1 MRKLTFIFIFVAVFC
16 LCSDSVS
23 AISARSYIVTERTTG
38 KVLYEGNA
46 HTRLPMASTTKIM
59 TALCAIE
66 KGNLD
71 STVEISDKAV
81 GVEGSSM
88 YLEKGERITLR
99 NLLYGLMLNSGNDA
113 AVAVAIH
120 ISGDVEKFVECMNQ
134 TAQKIGAKDTNFTNP
149 NGLPNDNHYTTAY
162 DLNLITRYALG
173 YDEFRKIVS
182 TYEKTIP
189 WSTREYDRTLKNHNK
204 LLKMYEGATGV
215 KTGFTKKAGRCLV
228 SSAMRDGIE
237 VVCVTLNA
245 PDDWN
250 DHMSLMDKSFQR
262 TERKKIFSK
271 GDYIAT
277 VSVKDSEEKSLGLLA
292 KNDIY
297 AVAIDGKMPVLNIQT
312 EILSSVSAPVG
323 FEDVLGKLTV
333 YEGDNIVGDTDLV
346 TDRIAPKIIPPDIWE
361 NTYRVLRSFI
371 LQQDKICIDN
381 KD

>member
-1 MRKLTFIFIFVAVFC
+1 MRRFTFILIFVFVMLLFC
-16 LCSDSVS
+16 DSVF
-23 AISARSYIVTERTTG
+23 AISAKSYIVTEMTTG

-46 HTRLPMASTTKIM
+46 RTRLPMASTTKIM

-66 KGNLD
+66 NGNMD
-71 STVEISDKAV
+71 SQVRISDKAI

-88 YLEKGERITLR
+88 YLEKGETITLR

-120 ISGDVEKFVECMNQ
+120 ISGDVEEFVKCMNK
-134 TAQKIGAKDTNFTNP
+134 TAQRIGAKDTNFTNP
-149 NGLPNDNHYTTAY
+149 NGLPDDNHYTTAY
-162 DLNLITRYALG
+162 DLNLITRYAME

-182 TYEKTIP
+182 TTEKTVP
-189 WSTREYDRTLKNHNK
+189 WSTKEYDRTLKNHNK

-250 DHMSLMDKSFQR
+250 DHMSLMDKSFER
-262 TERKKIFSK
+262 LERKKIFSK
-271 GDYIAT
+271 DDYIAT
-277 VSVKDSEEKSLGLLA
+277 VTVKDSEEKAVGLIA

-297 AVAIDGKMPVLNIQT
+297 AVIIDGKMPEFNIQT
-312 EILSSVSAPVG
+312 QIPSYINAPVG
-323 FEDVLGKLTV
+323 FEDVSGKLTV
-333 YEGDNIVGDTDLV
+333 YDGENIVGETDLV

>member
-1 MRKLTFIFIFVAVFC
+1 MLRRTLILIFIAVAFIC
-16 LCSDSVS
+16 QNSVS
-23 AISARSYIVTERTTG
+23 AISAKAYIVTERTTG
-38 KVLYEGNA
+38 KMLYEANA
-46 HTRLPMASTTKIM
+46 HMPLPMASTTKIM

-66 KGNLD
+66 MGNLE
-71 STVEISDKAV
+71 SIVEISDKAV

-113 AVAVAIH
+113 AVAVAEH
-120 ISGDVEKFVECMNQ
+120 ISGDVEKFVECMNR
-134 TAQKIGAKDTNFTNP
+134 TAQKIGAKNTHFTNP
-149 NGLPNDNHYTTAY
+149 NGLPDDNHYTTAY

-182 TYEKTIP
+182 TDEKTVP
-189 WSTREYDRTLKNHNK
+189 WSTREYDRILKNHNK

-228 SSAMRDGIE
+228 SSAVREGVE

-250 DHMSLMDKSFQR
+250 DHISLMDKSFDR
-262 TERKKIFSK
+262 LERKKIFSK

-277 VSVKDSEEKSLGLLA
+277 VPVKDSEEKSLGLLA
-292 KNDIY
+292 RDDIY
-297 AVAIDGKMPVLNIQT
+297 TVVIDGKMPVLDIQT
-312 EILSSVSAPVG
+312 EIPPSVSAPVG

-333 YEGDNIVGDTDLV
+333 YEGDNIVGETVLV
-346 TDRIAPKIIPPDIWE
+346 TDRTSPRIVPPDIWE
-361 NTYRVLRSFI
+361 NTYKVLRSFI
-371 LQQDKICIDN
+371 LQEDKIRIDN